1 VARPPIEVADVLNRH
16 GDAYLARHRGH
27 LGLGQLKVIS
37 AIRAE
42 PARGSAQRS

>member
-1 VARPPIEVADVLNRH
+1 MARLGLEIADILNRH
-16 GDAYLARHRGH
+16 GDAYLRRHAGH
-27 LGLGQLKVIS
+27 LSLGQLKVMS

>member
-1 VARPPIEVADVLNRH
+1 MARLGLEIADILNRH
-16 GDAYLARHRGH
+16 GDAYLRRHAGH
-27 LGLGQLKVIS
+27 LSLGQLKVM